1 MPATDATPAASPAQG
16 GHGHLKKVLGPF
28 QLWGIAVGLVISGE
42 YFGWSY
48 GWNTAGTLGFLVA
61 TVLVATMYTTF
72 IFSFTELST
81 AIPHAGGPFAYAR
94 RAFGPNGG
102 FVAGFAT
109 LIEFVFAPPAIALA
123 IGAYLNVQFPGINPK
138 WFALGAYVI
147 FIGLNWIG
155 VGIAAAFELF
165 VTVLAIVELL
175 VFMGVVTPGWTLANF
190 TANGWAGGSVLN
202 GAAISGIFASIPFA
216 IWFFLAIEGA
226 AMAAE
231 EARDPHRTIPIA
243 YTTGIVTLVVLAF
256 GVMIFAGGVGDWR
269 KLANI
274 NDPLPQAMKAVVGE
288 NSGWLHMLVWIG
300 LFGLIASFHGIIM
313 GYSRQI
319 FALARAGYLPRYFA
333 GLSPRF
339 DTPHRALLAGGVIGV
354 IAIFSDEWVQFG
366 GQTLTANIVTMAVLG
381 AIVMYLISMAA
392 LFKLRNSEPNLLRT
406 YRAPFYPVFPAIAL
420 GLGVVCLG
428 AMVWFNAMLT
438 LLFIVL
444 MAAAYGY
451 FLLTSGQREAAAPT
465 RCCLRPPAPDRR
477 SRTPK
482 RCCTAPPSP
491 ARSSASKTFGRSW
504 PSRAR
509 RVRATTSPA
518 SQRGSAKSAW
528 PRATSWPTC
537 RCRRSS
543 TRRWCRTRATTSPGS
558 SSTAT
563 TRGLRAG
570 GATSRSA
577 RSATG
582 CWRRSH
588 ARQRLARSHR
598 ASRPRWWPPCPS

>member
-1 MPATDATPAASPAQG
+1 MRSTEASPAASSAPSG
-16 GHGHLKKVLGPF
+16 TGHLKKVLGPL

-61 TVLVATMYTTF
+61 TLLVATMYTTF

-94 RAFGPNGG
+94 RAFGPTGG
-102 FVAGFAT
+102 FVAGYAT
-109 LIEFVFAPPAIALA
+109 LIEFVFAPPAISLA

-147 FIGLNWIG
+147 FIALNWVG

-165 VTVLAIVELL
+165 VTVLAIFELL

-190 TANGWAGGSVLN
+190 VANGWAGGDVLN

-274 NDPLPQAMKAVVGE
+274 NDPLPQAMKVVVGE

-319 FALARAGYLPRYFA
+319 FALARAGYLPAYFA

-339 DTPHRALLAGGVIGV
+339 HTPHRALLAGGVVGV

-392 LFKLRNSEPNLLRT
+392 LFKLRKSEPGLLRP

-428 AMVWFNAMLT
+428 AMVWFNFMLT
-438 LLFIVL
+438 VLFLVL

-451 FLLTSGQREAAAPT
+451 FLMTSAQRKAAAPDEM
-465 RCCLRPPAPDRR
+465 L
-477 SRTPK
+477 S
-482 RCCTAPPSP
+482 SP
-491 ARSSASKTFGRSW
+491 
-504 PSRAR
+504 
-509 RVRATTSPA
+509 TT
-518 SQRGSAKSAW
+518 
-528 PRATSWPTC
+528 
-537 RCRRSS
+537 
-543 TRRWCRTRATTSPGS
+543 
-558 SSTAT
+558 
-563 TRGLRAG
+563 
-570 GATSRSA
+570 
-577 RSATG
+577 
-582 CWRRSH
+582 H
-588 ARQRLARSHR
+588 A
-598 ASRPRWWPPCPS
+598 